1 MKQDLQILF
10 MVFFAVA
17 IAFALLRFLCL
28 NRRDTTEWL
37 ILCGALV
44 FAAVISH
51 NLYVVLIGLI
61 LIKLFYTGN
70 DLDKNMTMFLF
81 LLPILPTGGQ
91 VMLPAPNINFVIAN
105 YTLMAI
111 IVFLMPILPKLI
123 REANLMDRKI
133 LLYFP
138 VLFIVLREIPFLL
151 ADTIDLTHTVS
162 NKILEQSNTGKT
174 RDTIQY
180 LVKYILPYY
189 AMVSWINSDKR
200 LNLALFAIC
209 TSGLVMMIIAVPSGV
224 LGWDFFRT
232 LFSDAGDAFRF
243 REGRLRLNV
252 NMEHSIT
259 FGYYVTICLGALL
272 ALVSLVKLN
281 VVRFALVVIC
291 ALPAIFFTISKGAM
305 VGALISLGSFF
316 YFKMQGSSRKISSA
330 FFATLLLLIAMPFL
344 LATSNTE
351 SRIEREVAISE
362 ADSFEYRKQLAIAEL
377 SLIVEKPLF
386 GYPDAFQTPEMEAM
400 RQGEGIIDP
409 VNTYLTLALT
419 RGVICL
425 VMYLI
430 LIYAGISGVLR
441 YARAGWERRKTG
453 RVMVGAALAA
463 TYLSISV
470 QMIFT
475 SFNGMISVL
484 FWIVSGICMGV
495 SHGMNLKKKR
505 AKGPINFGLIK
516 EAH

>member
-1 MKQDLQILF
+1 M
-10 MVFFAVA
+10 
-17 IAFALLRFLCL
+17 
-28 NRRDTTEWL
+28 
-37 ILCGALV
+37 
-44 FAAVISH
+44 
-51 NLYVVLIGLI
+51 
-61 LIKLFYTGN
+61 
-70 DLDKNMTMFLF
+70 
-81 LLPILPTGGQ
+81 
-91 VMLPAPNINFVIAN
+91 
-105 YTLMAI
+105 
-111 IVFLMPILPKLI
+111 
-123 REANLMDRKI
+123 
-133 LLYFP
+133 
-138 VLFIVLREIPFLL
+138 
-151 ADTIDLTHTVS
+151 
-162 NKILEQSNTGKT
+162 
-174 RDTIQY
+174 
-180 LVKYILPYY
+180 
-189 AMVSWINSDKR
+189 
-200 LNLALFAIC
+200 
-209 TSGLVMMIIAVPSGV
+209 
-224 LGWDFFRT
+224 
-232 LFSDAGDAFRF
+232 
-243 REGRLRLNV
+243 
-252 NMEHSIT
+252 
-259 FGYYVTICLGALL
+259 TICLGALL

-291 ALPAIFFTISKGAM
+291 TLPAIFFTISKGAM

-475 SFNGMISVL
+475 LS
-484 FWIVSGICMGV
+484 
-495 SHGMNLKKKR
+495 
-505 AKGPINFGLIK
+505 LI
-516 EAH
+516 HI